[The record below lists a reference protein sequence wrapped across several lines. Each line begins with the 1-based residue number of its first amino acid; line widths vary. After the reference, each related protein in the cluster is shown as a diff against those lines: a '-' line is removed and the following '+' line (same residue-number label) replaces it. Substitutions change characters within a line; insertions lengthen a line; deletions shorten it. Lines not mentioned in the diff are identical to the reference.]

1 MNQDILAILQQKESG
16 FSKGQRRIAKYIT
29 DLMFD
34 EFDPNN
40 FPWPTIV
47 D

>member
-1 MNQDILAILQQKESG
+1 MAVAEKGWKKYHEL
-16 FSKGQRRIAKYIT
+16 FSETLIAKYMT

-47 D
+47 E